1 MTAERLKPSVGG
13 EKKNAED
20 GVDRRKIRMLPNTFI
35 ASGIHFFSCRSLSL
49 AESR

>member
-13 EKKNAED
+13 ENKNAED
-20 GVDRRKIRMLPNTFI
+20 GVDRRKIKIPPRAFI
-35 ASGIHFFSCRSLSL
+35 ASSIHFFSCGSLSL